1 MQTLPATHEN
11 NSRIT
16 PNLPKKSGILS
27 SIRSSSKRNVSN
39 FVYLHWFH
47 FIFFHIQFLI
57 LIFLFCLFYSKTAGS
72 PEVEV
77 VGSRTLSQNLENMV
91 EQANV
96 LYNANQVQTPS
107 IRRVHVCPSN
117 SYLDTSDAVKRSDSK
132 ARNSTIAGKPPMHGP
147 RRGVAPSRYL
157 STDFV
162 TLSTEF
168 NVTKS
173 ELANCHAICS
183 LANSSY
189 SRLVYLISFLSI
201 VISHLLS

>member
-1 MQTLPATHEN
+1 
-11 NSRIT
+11 
-16 PNLPKKSGILS
+16 
-27 SIRSSSKRNVSN
+27 
-39 FVYLHWFH
+39 
-47 FIFFHIQFLI
+47 
-57 LIFLFCLFYSKTAGS
+57 
-72 PEVEV
+72 
-77 VGSRTLSQNLENMV
+77 MV

-107 IRRVHVCPSN
+107 IRRVHVCPSS

-162 TLSTEF
+162 TLSTKF

-173 ELANCHAICS
+173 ELANYHAICS